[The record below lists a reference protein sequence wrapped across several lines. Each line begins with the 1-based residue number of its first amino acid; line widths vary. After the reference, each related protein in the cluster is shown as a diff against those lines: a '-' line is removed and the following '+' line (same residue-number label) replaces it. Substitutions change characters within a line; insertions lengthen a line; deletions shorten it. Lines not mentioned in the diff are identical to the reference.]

1 MAGAFTAVDLSR
13 LPFPA
18 VVQAVDFET
27 VLAEMLADL
36 RARAPEFTA
45 LVESDPAYKVLE
57 VCAYRELLLRQRVNE
72 AAKGVL
78 LAYAA
83 GSDLD
88 QIAANFNVQRLVL
101 VAANPN
107 TIPPTPAVLEP
118 DDDLRR
124 RVQLAFEGLST
135 AGPEGAYVFHALG
148 AHPDVL
154 DASATSPTPGV
165 VVVSVLSRVGSGVP
179 SAPVLA
185 AVTVTLS
192 EDDVR
197 PLTDQVTVQ
206 AAAIVNFTVSASL
219 TLYPGPDSA
228 VVLAEAHARLDDYL
242 ARSRRLG
249 RDITR
254 SGLFAALHAEGV
266 QNVVLTQPAA
276 DVVVTALQ
284 AAFCTAKT
292 ITVAGTG
299 E

>member
-1 MAGAFTAVDLSR
+1 MTRAFTAVDLSR
-13 LPFPA
+13 LPFPT
-18 VVQAVDFET
+18 VVEPLDVEAIV
-27 VLAEMLADL
+27 AAMLADL

-45 LVESDPAYKVLE
+45 LVESDPAYKILE
-57 VCAYRELLLRQRVNE
+57 ACAYRELLLRQRVNE
-72 AAKGVL
+72 AAKAVL

-101 VAANPN
+101 APANPN
-107 TIPPTPAVLEP
+107 TLPPTPAVLEP

-165 VVVSVLSRVGSGVP
+165 VVVSVLSRAGSGAP
-179 SAPVLA
+179 AAPVLA
-185 AVTVTLS
+185 AVAAALAD
-192 EDDVR
+192 ENVR
-197 PLTDQVTVQ
+197 PLTDQVTVV
-206 AAAIVNFTVSASL
+206 AASIVNFTVVASL
-219 TLYPGPDSA
+219 TLYPGPDST
-228 VVLAEAHARLDDYL
+228 VVLAEANTRLTDYL

-249 RDITR
+249 RDVTR
-254 SGLFAALHAEGV
+254 SGVFAALHAEGV

-276 DVVVTALQ
+276 DVVVTPAQ
-284 AAFCTAKT
+284 AAFCTAR
-292 ITVAGTG
+292 TVTVTGTG

>member
-18 VVQAVDFET
+18 VVETIDFE
-27 VLAEMLADL
+27 VALAAMLADL
-36 RARAPEFTA
+36 RQRDPAFTA

-57 VCAYRELLLRQRVNE
+57 ACAYRELLLRQRVNE
-72 AAKGVL
+72 AAKAVL
-78 LAYAA
+78 LAYSA
-83 GSDLD
+83 GADLD

-101 VAANPN
+101 VPANPN

-165 VVVSVLSRVGSGVP
+165 VTVSVLSRVGNGAP
-179 SAPVLA
+179 AAPVLA
-185 AVTVTLS
+185 AVAATLAD
-192 EDDVR
+192 DDVR
-197 PLTDQVTVQ
+197 PLTDQVSVV
-206 AAAIVNFTVSASL
+206 AAEIVDFTVAASL

-228 VVLAEAHARLDDYL
+228 VVLAEANARLTDYL

-249 RDITR
+249 RDVTR
-254 SGLFAALHAEGV
+254 SGVFAALHGEGV

-276 DVVVTALQ
+276 DVVVTPTQ
-284 AAFCTAKT
+284 AAFCTART
-292 ITVAGTG
+292 VTVAGTG
-299 E
+299 V